1 MMADAQRIDPFA
13 GDLDLSDFKPAAPKK
28 AKIEPAVIR
37 EVSEANNFPSRAA
50 PSKPKA
56 VKAATAVQ
64 RRRRTGRNVQFNIK
78 TTPDVIERFTAL
90 ADKHGWVFGELLEHA
105 LDALEES
112 SGKKPV

>member
-1 MMADAQRIDPFA
+1 MMGEPNRVDPF
-13 GDLDLSDFKPAAPKK
+13 GSDFNLSDFKPAAPKK
-28 AKIEPAVIR
+28 PKIEPAVIR

-50 PSKPKA
+50 PSKPKV

-78 TTPDVIERFTAL
+78 ATSEVIERFTAL

-105 LDALEES
+105 LDALEKSPER
-112 SGKKPV
+112 

>member
-1 MMADAQRIDPFA
+1 MMSDPQRSDPFA
-13 GDLDLSDFKPAAPKK
+13 GNLDLSDFKPAAPKK
-28 AKIEPAVIR
+28 PKIEPAAIR

-56 VKAATAVQ
+56 AKAAAGAQ

-105 LDALEES
+105 LNAIEKS
-112 SGKKPV
+112 TGKA

>member
-1 MMADAQRIDPFA
+1 MMSDPQRSDPFA
-13 GDLDLSDFKPAAPKK
+13 GNLDLSDFKPAAPKRP
-28 AKIEPAVIR
+28 KIEPAAIR

-56 VKAATAVQ
+56 VKAGAGAQ

-90 ADKHGWVFGELLEHA
+90 ADKNGWVFGELLEHA
-105 LDALEES
+105 LNALEKS
-112 SGKKPV
+112 SSKA